1 MLKFRHFIVE
11 MAALKSRGNRL
22 EYEHGKYLAPYLPG
36 GKLHTGN
43 PTHELNTSHTAKGGE
58 ELFKKGEN
66 VSIHGV
72 KDIDGVR
79 HLEVKNAEGKTG
91 VIPANKLNKVGGR
104 ASKDQERA
112 EAEQI
117 AKIHEHITNHLA
129 KTGQTSTMVE
139 FPDGTKA
146 KVAGIARVNETD
158 KNGRKVKADAYFHD
172 ENGKPVHY
180 MSLKSNT
187 FQQYSGVSDIAHHP
201 TIKDAVK
208 KLGSAAAKDTS
219 KAHHYSL
226 EPENSPEHKKI
237 IHQAMYGTEHGGA
250 FGNNNVHAIY
260 RGNIGLSPNESGGLT
275 LSASTFSS
283 NKNNSEKSDYVPAK
297 IVRRN
302 ASDRNDMGIKNSRV
316 GIFSAH
322 YRKNT
327 VETKDAQV

>member
-104 ASKDQERA
+104 ASKDQEAA
-112 EAEQI
+112 ENAQI
-117 AKIHEHITNHLA
+117 AAIHEHITKHLA
-129 KTGQTSTMVE
+129 KTGQPSAE
-139 FPDGTKA
+139 IHLPDGTKVR
-146 KVAGIARVNETD
+146 VAGI
-158 KNGRKVKADAYFHD
+158 KKVTTTEGGYKPKADAYFHD

-187 FQQYSGVSDIAHHP
+187 YQQYGGVSHLAKHP
-201 TIKDAVK
+201 TVEKATEPLK
-208 KLGSAAAKDTS
+208 AAAAENNKP
-219 KAHHYSL
+219 HHYSL
-226 EPENSPEHKKI
+226 DPDKSAEDRDLIHKS
-237 IHQAMYGTEHGGA
+237 MYGMNHGKEYGVS
-250 FGNNNVHAIY
+250 NVHAIY
-260 RGNIGLSPNESGGLT
+260 RGNIGFNSNEDNSLSMTS
-275 LSASTFSS
+275 SSFSS

-297 IVRRN
+297 ILSRP
-302 ASDRNDMGIKNSRV
+302 AQDRNDLGTKQRRILVVPTSLRPNSTEV
-316 GIFSAH
+316 
-322 YRKNT
+322 K
-327 VETKDAQV
+327 